1 MLMVRQRLF
10 KVVAASALAFG
21 LSPLAPFAPFTPI
34 ARAADAGM
42 PFKLDKGDHI
52 CYVGNTLPDRM
63 QHFGWLETLIYS
75 RFPGQD
81 LVFRDLGFSGDEV
94 DHRERSM
101 DFGTPDEWL
110 TRTKADVVF
119 AFFGFN
125 ESFAGPIGLDPFKAK
140 FDTFVKETLSKNYS
154 GKGNAR
160 LVIFSPIAVENL
172 KNPNLPDGVALNKN
186 IKLYADAMAEIA
198 KANNVPFVDLFT
210 ASQELYKNAPQPLTI
225 NGIHMNEYGDQQLAP
240 AIDKALFG
248 TAPARDS
255 AALEKIRQ
263 AVNEKNFMFFE
274 RYRTLDGYNIY
285 GGRSKEKY
293 KQELLTDK
301 PAITNLVVMQREMEV
316 LDVMTANRDKRV
328 QAVAQGKDLTV
339 DDSNTPPFI
348 PVGTNFPGKGPDGT
362 HIYKSGE
369 EVLGLMKVAD
379 HMKVNL
385 FADEKMFPELVAPV
399 QMAWDTKGRLWVACW
414 NSYPRWRPKD
424 EMKDKIIIL
433 EDTDGDG
440 KADKCTTFI
449 DHLNCPTGFEFYNG
463 GIIMA
468 QAPGIWFAK
477 DTTGG
482 DHANQITRLLE
493 GFDSADS
500 HHTSNSFTFDP
511 GGALYWQEG
520 TFMHS
525 QIETLEG
532 PIRANNGAVWRFEP
546 RSFKFDHY
554 TSYGFANPHGHVFDN
569 WGTDIVIDGTGAVPH
584 YGPSFSGKLYGLDKR
599 KGGDPT
605 VYKQRTRPCP
615 GAEILSSK
623 AFPDDMQGNFL
634 VPNVI
639 GFQGIMSYKLAEK
652 GAGLVGTEVQPIVSV
667 DPKVYLNF
675 RPSDVEIGPDGAI
688 YFTDWHNAII
698 GHLQH
703 HLRDP
708 NRDHAHGR
716 VYRITYEGRPLDKA
730 PPIYG
735 QSVPQLLDLLKSPEN
750 RVRYRAKIEL
760 SAHDVK
766 EVIPEVE
773 KWVAAL
779 DKNDPNYSHNL
790 TEGLWMY
797 SWNNV
802 VNEPLLNQVLASSD
816 YHARFAAVRVLCY
829 WQDRIPT
836 AVETFKKFAVDD
848 SPRVRLEAIRACS
861 FSKDPKALDAAM
873 ESLAKPDDTYIKY
886 TLDETVRTLENLD
899 KPQKPAAKAAKKK

>member
-1 MLMVRQRLF
+1 MTRQRLL
-10 KVVAASALAFG
+10 KAVAALALAVA
-21 LSPLAPFAPFTPI
+21 PAIPFAAISAFAPM
-34 ARAADAGM
+34 AHAADAANAL
-42 PFKLDKGDHI
+42 KLEKGDHI
-52 CYVGNTLPDRM
+52 CYIGNTLPDRM
-63 QHFGWLETLIYS
+63 QHFGWLETMLYS
-75 RFPGQD
+75 RFPDLD
-81 LVFRDLGFSGDEV
+81 LVVRDLGYSGDEIN
-94 DHRERSM
+94 HRERC
-101 DFGTPDEWL
+101 DGFGTPDEWL
-110 TRTKADVVF
+110 TREKADVVF

-125 ESFAGPIGLDPFKAK
+125 ESFAGPKGLDKFKTEFDK
-140 FDTFVKETLSKNYS
+140 FIKDTLAKNYS
-154 GKGNAR
+154 GKANAR

-172 KNPNLPDGVALNKN
+172 KNSNLPDGTALNQQ
-186 IKLYADAMAEIA
+186 IKPYADAMAEIS

-210 ASQELYKNAPQPLTI
+210 ASQELYKNAEKPLTI
-225 NGIHMNEYGDQQLAP
+225 NGIHMTEYGDQQLAP
-240 AIDKALFG
+240 AIDKALFASA
-248 TAPARDS
+248 APARDS
-255 AALEKIRQ
+255 AFLEKLRSAI
-263 AVNEKNFMFFE
+263 NDKNFQFFE

-293 KQELLTDK
+293 KQVLLPGAPT
-301 PAITNLVVMQREMEV
+301 ISNLVVMQREMQV
-316 LDVMTANRDKRV
+316 LDVMTENRDKRV

-385 FADEKMFPELVAPV
+385 FADEKMFPELIAPV

-482 DHANQITRLLE
+482 DHANHIERLLE

-546 RSFKFDHY
+546 KTYKFDHY
-554 TSYGFANPHGHVFDN
+554 TSYGFANPHGHVFDR

-584 YGPSFSGKLYGLDKR
+584 YGPSFSGKLYGLDKH

-615 GAEILSSK
+615 GGEILTSK
-623 AFPDDMQGNFL
+623 AFPDEMQGNFL

-639 GFQGIMSYKLAEK
+639 GFQGILSYKLTEN
-652 GAGLVGTEVQPIVSV
+652 GAGLVGTEVEPIVSV

-716 VYRITYEGRPLDKA
+716 VYRITYEGRPLDKV
-730 PPIYG
+730 PPIFG
-735 QSVPQLLDLLKSPEN
+735 QGVPQLLDLLKSPEN

-760 SAHDVK
+760 SSHDAK
-766 EVIPEVE
+766 EVMPEVE
-773 KWVAAL
+773 KWIARL

-790 TEGLWMY
+790 TEGLWMH
-797 SWNNV
+797 SWNNAI
-802 VNEPLLNQVLASSD
+802 NEPLLKQVLASPD
-816 YHARFAAVRVLCY
+816 YHARTAAVRVLCY
-829 WQDRIPT
+829 WQDRIPGALAMLKT
-836 AVETFKKFAVDD
+836 ACNDD
-848 SPRVRLEAIRACS
+848 NPRVRLEAVRACS
-861 FSKDPKALDAAM
+861 FSKEPGAEDTAM
-873 ESLAKPDDTYIKY
+873 ESLNKPDDKYIKY
-886 TLDETVRTLENLD
+886 TLDEAVRTLEKYN
-899 KPQKPAAKAAKKK
+899 KK